1 MVDDIFVIE
10 KYIIGKGNELIGVI
24 FDFFFDMVN
33 CVDDFI
39 SKFVGFFCIKF
50 LMNIVKRDVFFVEVC
65 YEFLFIFLFCFSYFF

>member
-24 FDFFFDMVN
+24 FDFFFNMVN

-39 SKFVGFFCIKF
+39 SKFVSFF
-50 LMNIVKRDVFFVEVC
+50 
-65 YEFLFIFLFCFSYFF
+65 FI